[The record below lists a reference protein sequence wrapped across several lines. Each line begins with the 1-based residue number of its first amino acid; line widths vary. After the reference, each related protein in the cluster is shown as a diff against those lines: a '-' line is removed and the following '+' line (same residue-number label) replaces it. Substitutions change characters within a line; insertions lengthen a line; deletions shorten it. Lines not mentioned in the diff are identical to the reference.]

1 MEVIL
6 LEKVAQLGDPGDLV
20 NVKAGYGR
28 NFLIPTGKAVR
39 ADEENKAEY
48 EKRREALLT
57 AEADRRE
64 SAEKLSETMESL
76 EVVIEAQVSEEGTLY
91 GSVGTREISDSLIAK
106 GSLENPIKIISDNEN
121 LGPWG
126 TFGLQNSKSVFLD
139 YVYSMIGRLVI
150 FKHGNTNHLVR
161 SLRKTS
167 HRLYLLGLLLQKH
180 WRHLD
185 QTGHVMK
192 MTRNQWTI

>member
-39 ADEENKAEY
+39 ADAENKAEY
-48 EKRREALLT
+48 EKRREALLS
-57 AEADRRE
+57 AEADRKE

-76 EVVIEAQVSEEGTLY
+76 EVVIETQVSEEGTLY

-106 GSLENPIKIISDNEN
+106 GFEIEKSAVRLPEGVLKEVGEYSVDIELHPEVIKTISVTISALEES
-121 LGPWG
+121 
-126 TFGLQNSKSVFLD
+126 
-139 YVYSMIGRLVI
+139 
-150 FKHGNTNHLVR
+150 
-161 SLRKTS
+161 
-167 HRLYLLGLLLQKH
+167 
-180 WRHLD
+180 
-185 QTGHVMK
+185 
-192 MTRNQWTI
+192 

>member
-39 ADEENKAEY
+39 ADAENKAEY

-76 EVVIEAQVSEEGTLY
+76 EIVIEAQVSEEGTLY

-106 GSLENPIKIISDNEN
+106 GFEIEKSAVRLPEGVLKEVGEYSVDIELHPEVIKTISVTISALEES
-121 LGPWG
+121 
-126 TFGLQNSKSVFLD
+126 
-139 YVYSMIGRLVI
+139 
-150 FKHGNTNHLVR
+150 
-161 SLRKTS
+161 
-167 HRLYLLGLLLQKH
+167 
-180 WRHLD
+180 
-185 QTGHVMK
+185 
-192 MTRNQWTI
+192 

>member
-6 LEKVAQLGDPGDLV
+6 LEKVAQLGNPGDLV

-39 ADEENKAEY
+39 ADAENKAEY
-48 EKRREALLT
+48 EKRREALLS

-106 GSLENPIKIISDNEN
+106 GFEIEKSAVRLPEGVLKEVGEYSVDIELHPEVIKTISVTISALE
-121 LGPWG
+121 
-126 TFGLQNSKSVFLD
+126 KS
-139 YVYSMIGRLVI
+139 
-150 FKHGNTNHLVR
+150 
-161 SLRKTS
+161 
-167 HRLYLLGLLLQKH
+167 
-180 WRHLD
+180 
-185 QTGHVMK
+185 
-192 MTRNQWTI
+192 

>member
-39 ADEENKAEY
+39 ADAENKAEY
-48 EKRREALLT
+48 EKRREALLS
-57 AEADRRE
+57 AEADRKE

-76 EVVIEAQVSEEGTLY
+76 EVMIEAQVSEEGTLY

-106 GSLENPIKIISDNEN
+106 GFEIEKSAVRLPEGVLKEVGEYSVDIELHPEVIKTISVTISALEES
-121 LGPWG
+121 
-126 TFGLQNSKSVFLD
+126 
-139 YVYSMIGRLVI
+139 
-150 FKHGNTNHLVR
+150 
-161 SLRKTS
+161 
-167 HRLYLLGLLLQKH
+167 
-180 WRHLD
+180 
-185 QTGHVMK
+185 
-192 MTRNQWTI
+192 

>member
-106 GSLENPIKIISDNEN
+106 GFEIEKSAVRLPEGVLKEVGKYSVDIELHPEVIKTISVTISALEES
-121 LGPWG
+121 
-126 TFGLQNSKSVFLD
+126 
-139 YVYSMIGRLVI
+139 
-150 FKHGNTNHLVR
+150 
-161 SLRKTS
+161 
-167 HRLYLLGLLLQKH
+167 
-180 WRHLD
+180 
-185 QTGHVMK
+185 
-192 MTRNQWTI
+192 

>member
-39 ADEENKAEY
+39 ADAENKAEY
-48 EKRREALLT
+48 EKRREALLS
-57 AEADRRE
+57 AEADRKE

-106 GSLENPIKIISDNEN
+106 GFEIEKSAVRLPEGVLKEVGEYSVDIELHPEVIKTISVTISALEES
-121 LGPWG
+121 
-126 TFGLQNSKSVFLD
+126 
-139 YVYSMIGRLVI
+139 
-150 FKHGNTNHLVR
+150 
-161 SLRKTS
+161 
-167 HRLYLLGLLLQKH
+167 
-180 WRHLD
+180 
-185 QTGHVMK
+185 
-192 MTRNQWTI
+192 

>member
-39 ADEENKAEY
+39 ADAENKAEY
-48 EKRREALLT
+48 EKRREALLS

-106 GSLENPIKIISDNEN
+106 GFEIEKSAVRLPEGVLKEVGEYSVDIELHPEVIKTISVIISALEE
-121 LGPWG
+121 
-126 TFGLQNSKSVFLD
+126 S
-139 YVYSMIGRLVI
+139 
-150 FKHGNTNHLVR
+150 
-161 SLRKTS
+161 
-167 HRLYLLGLLLQKH
+167 
-180 WRHLD
+180 
-185 QTGHVMK
+185 
-192 MTRNQWTI
+192 

>member
-39 ADEENKAEY
+39 ADAENKAEY
-48 EKRREALLT
+48 EKRREALLS
-57 AEADRRE
+57 AEADRKE
-64 SAEKLSETMESL
+64 SAEKLSENMESL

-106 GSLENPIKIISDNEN
+106 GFEIEKSAVRLPEGVLKEVGEYSVDIELHPEVIQTISVTISALEES
-121 LGPWG
+121 
-126 TFGLQNSKSVFLD
+126 
-139 YVYSMIGRLVI
+139 
-150 FKHGNTNHLVR
+150 
-161 SLRKTS
+161 
-167 HRLYLLGLLLQKH
+167 
-180 WRHLD
+180 
-185 QTGHVMK
+185 
-192 MTRNQWTI
+192 

>member
-39 ADEENKAEY
+39 ADAENKAEY

-57 AEADRRE
+57 AEADRKE

-76 EVVIEAQVSEEGTLY
+76 EIVIETQVSEEGTLY

-106 GSLENPIKIISDNEN
+106 GFEIEKSAVRLPEGVLKEVGEYSVDIELHPEVIKTISVNIIALEES
-121 LGPWG
+121 
-126 TFGLQNSKSVFLD
+126 
-139 YVYSMIGRLVI
+139 
-150 FKHGNTNHLVR
+150 
-161 SLRKTS
+161 
-167 HRLYLLGLLLQKH
+167 
-180 WRHLD
+180 
-185 QTGHVMK
+185 
-192 MTRNQWTI
+192 

>member
-57 AEADRRE
+57 AEADRKE

-106 GSLENPIKIISDNEN
+106 GFEIEKSAVRLPEGVLKEVGEYSVDIELHPEVIKTISVTISALEES
-121 LGPWG
+121 
-126 TFGLQNSKSVFLD
+126 
-139 YVYSMIGRLVI
+139 
-150 FKHGNTNHLVR
+150 
-161 SLRKTS
+161 
-167 HRLYLLGLLLQKH
+167 
-180 WRHLD
+180 
-185 QTGHVMK
+185 
-192 MTRNQWTI
+192 

>member
-39 ADEENKAEY
+39 ADAENKAEY

-106 GSLENPIKIISDNEN
+106 GFEIEKSAVRLPEGVLKEVGEYSVDIELHPEVIKTISVTISALEES
-121 LGPWG
+121 
-126 TFGLQNSKSVFLD
+126 
-139 YVYSMIGRLVI
+139 
-150 FKHGNTNHLVR
+150 
-161 SLRKTS
+161 
-167 HRLYLLGLLLQKH
+167 
-180 WRHLD
+180 
-185 QTGHVMK
+185 
-192 MTRNQWTI
+192 

>member
-106 GSLENPIKIISDNEN
+106 GFEIEKSAVRLPEGVLKEVGEYSVDIELHPEVIKTISVTISALEES
-121 LGPWG
+121 
-126 TFGLQNSKSVFLD
+126 
-139 YVYSMIGRLVI
+139 
-150 FKHGNTNHLVR
+150 
-161 SLRKTS
+161 
-167 HRLYLLGLLLQKH
+167 
-180 WRHLD
+180 
-185 QTGHVMK
+185 
-192 MTRNQWTI
+192 